1 MTSPSRKSALLARGL
16 SSGPKRAACAV
27 AAVCV
32 ALAATAAAAQAPSGH
47 SPQVTSSPPAAG
59 EGPGGRVA
67 LTRWTFSLDASDR
80 GLTRGWQRG
89 GFAGHTVSVPN
100 VVDPGAIK
108 GAAGTHNYE
117 GSVGW
122 YRTTFLAPHP
132 GVYALTFD
140 SANFQA
146 SVWVDGRAL
155 VAHRGSYLPFEGRA
169 TLAAGTHTVVVRV
182 DYRDP
187 ARQSTEGFH
196 RTWFNWGGLD
206 REVTVRP
213 IGSSELFEPTVQT
226 TLQPDTAS
234 AESATVRVGVQVHNN
249 EGPSRAFAPEGT
261 LSRGEQTVPIV
272 FPPQTVAH
280 GQTATLTTTVTV
292 PHPALWSP
300 SSPNLYALKLAA
312 GGTSHAGGGE
322 SGASP
327 VGGGESGTSHA
338 GGGESGTSPVGGGAS
353 EGSGGEGG
361 GSYTAR
367 VGLRELTWHGARVY
381 LNGAR
386 LRLHGASLQEDA
398 PGHGDA
404 LTGGDENTLVSE
416 LKAIGANA
424 VRSQHPLSPG
434 LLEKLDAAGILVWQ
448 GIGPVE
454 GAGNWYSDTPSLLA
468 AAEAQARGAMLASE
482 LHPSIVTWNLVD
494 EIADNG
500 RDAAEVHYV
509 ESMTRWLHAHDP
521 TRMVAVDVWG
531 DHPPIHA
538 GPLYAGVDAV
548 AETDYTGWYDNPQYA
563 PAQQDSEMRAR
574 LAAMQRAFPN
584 KVLVV
589 SEFGAESNTLNPPGG
604 PGSYSF
610 QAKLLARHIGLYA
623 GDEGLSGM
631 LIWDL
636 RDYPLVPTF
645 EGGSIHSKLPRLR
658 LIEGLNQKGLFTY
671 SGAPKIAVG
680 VVARLFGALPRV

>member
-1 MTSPSRKSALLARGL
+1 VHDLPSKAAL
-16 SSGPKRAACAV
+16 AV
-27 AAVCV
+27 IAICV
-32 ALAATAAAAQAPSGH
+32 ALASTAASAQAPPGD
-47 SPQVTSSPPAAG
+47 SSQATQPPPAAG
-59 EGPGGRVA
+59 EGAGGRVV

-80 GLTRGWQRG
+80 GLGRGWPRG
-89 GFAGHTVSVPN
+89 GFSGHTVSVPS

-108 GAAGTHNYE
+108 GAAGTRNYE
-117 GSVGW
+117 GSVAW

-132 GVYALTFD
+132 GVYALTFG

-146 SVWVDGRAL
+146 SVWVDGHAL

-182 DYRDP
+182 DWRDP

-196 RTWFNWGGLD
+196 RTWFNWGGID
-206 REVTVRP
+206 GEVTVRP
-213 IGSSELFEPTVQT
+213 VGASELLEPTVQT
-226 TLQPDTAS
+226 TLQPDTAN
-234 AESATVRVGVQVHNN
+234 AEAATVRIAVQVRND
-249 EGPSRAFAPEGT
+249 EGPARAFAPEGT
-261 LSRGEQTVPIV
+261 LVHGEQTVPIA

-280 GQTATLTTTVTV
+280 GQTVTMTTTVTV

-312 GGTSHAGGGE
+312 GGS
-322 SGASP
+322 SP
-327 VGGGESGTSHA
+327 VGGGESGGDE
-338 GGGESGTSPVGGGAS
+338 GGKGEVGGS
-353 EGSGGEGG
+353 EGGT
-361 GSYTAR
+361 YAAR

-381 LNGAR
+381 LNGER

-398 PGHGDA
+398 SGHGDA
-404 LTGGDENTLVSE
+404 LTPGDEDRLIAE

-424 VRSQHPLSPG
+424 VRSQYPLYPG
-434 LLEKLDAAGILVWQ
+434 LLERLDAAGILVWQ

-468 AAEAQARGAMLASE
+468 AAEQQARAAVLAAE
-482 LHPSIVTWNLVD
+482 LHPSIVVWNLVD

-500 RDAAEVHYV
+500 HDADEVHYV
-509 ESMTRWLHAHDP
+509 ESLTRWLHAHDP

-538 GPLYAGVDAV
+538 GSLYQGVDAV
-548 AETDYTGWYDNPQYA
+548 AETDYTGWYDNPQST
-563 PAQQDSEMRAR
+563 PARQDAEMRAR
-574 LAAMQRAFPN
+574 LAAMQRAFPG

-610 QAKLLARHIGLYA
+610 QANLLARHIGVYTA
-623 GDEGLSGM
+623 DEDLSGM
-631 LIWDL
+631 LVWDL

-645 EGGSIHSKLPRLR
+645 EGGSIHGKLPHLR

-671 SGAPKIAVG
+671 SGSPKGAVS